1 MKKIFGFFA
10 LCALVF
16 ALASCKPAPALT
28 VSPASCDFGADGGK
42 QTITVTAN
50 YAWTASSS
58 ANWVKVETA
67 SGTKDD
73 TSISFTVAK
82 NNQPDGREAVI
93 SVTCEDVVQTVKII
107 QDQRNTI
114 VSVSGDDV
122 SFPWKAQSVTLEMSA
137 NVDYV
142 TEVSTSESWIRIL
155 GTKGLTASS
164 VSLALE
170 ENDSFSSRNATLN
183 FSYNGEILKQVYVTQ
198 EGKPQTLIVVHNQK
212 TFKAP
217 VIFGFGMSG
226 NIAWGD
232 GSIEKYSS
240 TGSHD
245 YISDG
250 PFEIRIEAT
259 QAATASMNDFVG
271 LEKVDISAF

>member
-1 MKKIFGFFA
+1 MKKIFGLFA
-10 LCALVF
+10 LCAVLFAVF
-16 ALASCKPAPALT
+16 SCKPAPSLT
-28 VSPASCDFGADGGK
+28 VSPSSCDFTADGGK
-42 QTITVTAN
+42 QTITVSAN
-50 YAWTASSS
+50 YAWTAASD

-67 SGTKDD
+67 SGTKDN

-107 QDQRNTI
+107 QEQRNTI
-114 VSVSGDDV
+114 VSISGDDV
-122 SFPWKAQSVTLEMSA
+122 SFPWKAQIVTIDMSA

-142 TEVSTSESWIRIL
+142 TEVSSSESWIKIL

-164 VSLALE
+164 VNLALE
-170 ENDSFSSRNATLN
+170 ENDNFSSRNATLY

-198 EGKPQTLIVVHNQK
+198 EGRPQTLIVVHSQN

-226 NIAWGD
+226 TIDWGD

-240 TGSHD
+240 TGTHN
-245 YISDG
+245 YTSDG
-250 PFEIRIEAT
+250 PFEVCIEAT
-259 QAATASMNDFVG
+259 QATTASMGDFIG
-271 LEKVDISAF
+271 LEKVDLSSF